1 MLGYGLCSLEIKLDR
16 SGTYKSRG
24 CCQESVFSG
33 TKGPRGFAVA
43 EGVGAMDLE
52 IGTQLLLCVLGKL
65 VSCERSRDFK
75 DM

>member
-1 MLGYGLCSLEIKLDR
+1 VLGHGLYSLEIKLDR

-33 TKGPRGFAVA
+33 TRGPRGFAVA
-43 EGVGAMDLE
+43 EGDGAKDLE
-52 IGTQLLLCVLGKL
+52 MGTQLLLCVLGKL
-65 VSCERSRDFK
+65 DSCERSRDLN